1 MRRILILSVV
11 PVAALALAAC
21 GSSSSNSSSSKSAS
35 TPTPASQTTTN
46 AAVVGVRTTSLGK
59 VLVDGSG
66 RTLYLFEKDKGPKS
80 TCAGA
85 CASAWPPVTTTGKP
99 TAGTGVTASKL
110 TMVKGPDGEQVL
122 YAGHPLYTYAG
133 DSSAGQTNGE
143 ALNQFGAE
151 WYVLNSQGSKVERWV
166 S

>member
-1 MRRILILSVV
+1 MRRILILSAV

-21 GSSSSNSSSSKSAS
+21 GSSSNDNSSSTAAS
-35 TPTPASQTTTN
+35 TPTPATSST
-46 AAVVGVRTTSLGK
+46 AAVVGLRATSLGK

-80 TCAGA
+80 TCSGT

-99 TAGTGVTASKL
+99 TAGAGVTASKL
-110 TMVKGPDGEQVL
+110 TLVKGPDGQQVL

-133 DSSAGQTNGE
+133 DSAAGQTNGE
-143 ALNQFGAE
+143 ALDQFGAE
-151 WYVLNSQGSKVERWV
+151 WYALNSGGAKVEKAG